1 MKIISIIPA
10 RGGSK
15 GIPKKN
21 IIDLN
26 GKPLITYTIEAS
38 LKSKFITKT
47 IVSSDSDEILEISK
61 RYGAEVLKRPS
72 ELALDT
78 TASEPVITHVLK
90 NIENIDE
97 YEYLILLQPT
107 SPLRDERDIDEAFE
121 KLLNSN
127 ADGLISTKVI
137 DNKILKAFLDDE
149 NGYLKGVSN
158 NSFPFMRRQDLP
170 KVYMPNGAIYIIKIK
185 DFLKEEKLFT
195 EKIISFEMSEE
206 KSLDVDTFDDI
217 KNIINLSKF
226 NNCVI

>member
-26 GKPLITYTIEAS
+26 GKPLIAYTIEAS

-61 RYGAEVLKRPS
+61 KYGADVLKRQI